1 MTRWQYVAVAAA
13 CAVFSAAVVVLRW
26 VEPADRPGSRE
37 GGRAEAADLFQ
48 KFFIERPREPVQAE
62 PFEAVPLR
70 GALPKLTDHAG
81 RYILLNFWA
90 TWCEPCKKEMPELE
104 ALYEELKTRNVVVL
118 AVSME
123 ETAEK
128 VGKFLEKN
136 PYKMPVL
143 ADPDG
148 KIARLYGV
156 DSIPLTYLITPLGA
170 IEGRALGPRH
180 WNDPELRA
188 YVAEAAAK
196 TKR

>member
-1 MTRWQYVAVAAA
+1 MTRWQGVAVAAA
-13 CAVFSAAVVVLRW
+13 FALFAAATMVLRW
-26 VEPADRPGSRE
+26 VQPADGPDSFAGAH
-37 GGRAEAADLFQ
+37 AEAADLFQ
-48 KFFIERPREPVQAE
+48 KFLIERPREPVQAE
-62 PFEAVPLR
+62 PFDAVPLR
-70 GALPKLTDHAG
+70 GALSRLTDHAG

-123 ETAEK
+123 ETADK

-148 KIARLYGV
+148 KVARLYGV

-170 IEGRALGPRH
+170 IEGRALGPRR
-180 WNDPELRA
+180 WNDPALRA
-188 YVAEAAAK
+188 YFAEAATK

>member
-1 MTRWQYVAVAAA
+1 MTRWQWAAVAAA
-13 CAVFSAAVVVLRW
+13 FALLTAATMALRW
-26 VEPADRPGSRE
+26 VEPAPGPGPLE
-37 GGRAEAADLFQ
+37 GTQAEAADLFQ
-48 KFFIERPREPVQAE
+48 KFLIERPHEPVQAE

-70 GALPKLTDHAG
+70 GALPKLSDHAG

-104 ALYEELKTRNVVVL
+104 SLYEDLKAHNVVVI

-123 ETAEK
+123 ETPDK

-136 PYKMPVL
+136 PYQFPVL

-148 KIARLYGV
+148 KVARLYGV

-170 IEGRALGPRH
+170 IEGRALGPRS
-180 WNDPELRA
+180 WNDPALRA
-188 YVAEAAAK
+188 YFAEAAAK

>member
-1 MTRWQYVAVAAA
+1 MTRWQGVAVAAA
-13 CAVFSAAVVVLRW
+13 FALFATATMVLRW
-26 VEPADRPGSRE
+26 VQPADGPNSFAGAQ
-37 GGRAEAADLFQ
+37 AEAADLFQ
-48 KFFIERPREPVQAE
+48 KFLIERPRAPVQAE
-62 PFEAVPLR
+62 PFDAVPLR

-104 ALYEELKTRNVVVL
+104 ALYEELKARNVVVL

-123 ETAEK
+123 ETADK
-128 VGKFLEKN
+128 VGKFLEKH

-148 KIARLYGV
+148 KVARLYGV
-156 DSIPLTYLITPLGA
+156 DSIPLTYLITPLGV
-170 IEGRALGPRH
+170 IEGRALGPRS
-180 WNDPELRA
+180 WNDPALRA
-188 YVAEAAAK
+188 YFAEAATK